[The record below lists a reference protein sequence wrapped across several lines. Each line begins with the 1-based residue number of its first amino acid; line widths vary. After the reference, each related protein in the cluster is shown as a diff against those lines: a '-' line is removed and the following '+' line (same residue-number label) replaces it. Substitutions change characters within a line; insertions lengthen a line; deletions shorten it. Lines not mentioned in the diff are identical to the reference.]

1 MTPDMDQ
8 LAQVEAALAGKEA
21 ELTAELA
28 ALEAPM
34 GDSGDITFGKRVGDG
49 TNIAVERLSQ
59 VSAHDRLQAMLA
71 DVRRARAKL
80 GEGSYG
86 TCDQCQAPIT
96 PERLEALPWA
106 THCIGCAA
114 RR

>member
-1 MTPDMDQ
+1 MTAD
-8 LAQVEAALAGKEA
+8 VEDTLVAKEA

-28 ALEAPM
+28 GLEAPM

-59 VSAHDRLQAMLA
+59 VSAHGRLQEMLA
-71 DVRRARAKL
+71 DVRRAQAKVA
-80 GEGSYG
+80 EGSYG
-86 TCDQCQAPIT
+86 ACDGCGGPIG

-106 THCIGCAA
+106 THCILCAG

>member
-1 MTPDMDQ
+1 MT
-8 LAQVEAALAGKEA
+8 VEAALAAKED

-28 ALEAPM
+28 GLEAPL

-59 VSAHDRLQAMLA
+59 VSAHGRLQVMLA

-80 GEGSYG
+80 AEGSYG
-86 TCDQCQAPIT
+86 SCDGCRGPIA

-114 RR
+114 RRAPTG

>member
-1 MTPDMDQ
+1 MTPEMETE
-8 LAQVEAALAGKEA
+8 QVEDVLAGKED
-21 ELTAELA
+21 ELVAELA
-28 ALEAPM
+28 GLEAPL

-59 VSAHDRLQAMLA
+59 VSAHGRLQAMLA

-80 GEGSYG
+80 AEGSYG
-86 TCDQCQAPIT
+86 SCDRCRGPIS

-106 THCIGCAA
+106 TLCIGCAA